1 MKYVINKSEKEGL
14 VKMKRGLRAKTGVI
28 DDACNLTNEEREDQL
43 QKAFD
48 KWASQYINAD
58 DCTITFDSSNFTK
71 K

>member
-1 MKYVINKSEKEGL
+1 
-14 VKMKRGLRAKTGVI
+14 MKRGLRAKTGVI